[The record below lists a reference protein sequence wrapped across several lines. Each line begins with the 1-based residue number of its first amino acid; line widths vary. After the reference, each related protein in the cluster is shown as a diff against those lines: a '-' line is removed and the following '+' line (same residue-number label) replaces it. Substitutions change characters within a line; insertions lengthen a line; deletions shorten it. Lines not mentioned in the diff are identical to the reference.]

1 MSSSVKKNRENKLV
15 KKFRDLH
22 LEATK
27 RGVSADEV
35 ARIFRQAKFSSNNTG
50 SNKGIRVN
58 KHTLSKKWKY
68 IYLGLIALMFA
79 IVLGSFIQA
88 NEIYS
93 FQDALDYFR
102 GSRCVIENNGF
113 MVEIARPPLNC
124 DVCRDLYTFPVEK
137 EISQERFLEKY
148 AYTSIP
154 VLIKDATK
162 NWTAMSTFSYHFFKE
177 LYSNTNGSLKLVE
190 EECQFFPYKT
200 EFETLADAFNISEA
214 RARFEPG
221 ERNWYIGWSNCHP
234 LVSSI
239 LRQHYQR
246 PYFLPNDSESSS
258 LDWIFMGGSGRGAY
272 IHLDYVQRPSWQA
285 QIVGKKTW
293 SLLPVPECEHICH
306 EINATMETG
315 DIIVVD
321 TNQWYHSTYIHPG
334 EISITIGSEYD

>member
-1 MSSSVKKNRENKLV
+1 MSSSAKRNMEEELV

-22 LEATK
+22 FEATK
-27 RGVSADEV
+27 RGASADEV
-35 ARIFRQAKFSSNNTG
+35 ALIFRKAKLSSSDTG
-50 SNKGIRVN
+50 SNKGTQEN
-58 KHTLSKKWKY
+58 KYTRSKKSKY
-68 IYLGLIALMFA
+68 IYLGVIALVCA
-79 IVLGSFIQA
+79 ILVGSFIQA
-88 NEIYS
+88 NEITS
-93 FQDALDYFR
+93 FQDALDYFTEW
-102 GSRCVIENNGF
+102 RCVIDNNGF
-113 MVEIARPPLNC
+113 VVEIARPPLNC

-137 EISQERFLEKY
+137 EISQERFLDKY
-148 AYTSIP
+148 AYTSVP

-162 NWTAMSTFSYHFFKE
+162 NWTAMSTFSYDFFKE

-200 EFETLADAFNISEA
+200 EFDTLADVFNISVA

-234 LVSSI
+234 LVASI
-239 LRQHYQR
+239 LRQHYHR

-293 SLLPVPECEHICH
+293 SLYPVPECEHICH
-306 EINATMETG
+306 EINATMEKG
-315 DIIVVD
+315 DI
-321 TNQWYHSTYIHPG
+321 SK
-334 EISITIGSEYD
+334 